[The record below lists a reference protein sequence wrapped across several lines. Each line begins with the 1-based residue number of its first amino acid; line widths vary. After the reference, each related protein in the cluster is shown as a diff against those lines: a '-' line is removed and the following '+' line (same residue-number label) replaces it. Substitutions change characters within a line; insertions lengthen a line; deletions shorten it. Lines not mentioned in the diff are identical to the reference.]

1 MPEENEKKGADETKQ
16 ASSLREALLSKMKEK
31 QQQLK
36 EEEVK
41 EESGL
46 ALDLPPSRE
55 EVEAE
60 GKGEE
65 GEARPHPRAALER
78 LRQPITF
85 FAPGLDDM
93 AMFARQLATLL
104 DVGIPLLR
112 SLRLLSEHT
121 QHPKLRGVVGQVAKR
136 VEEGSTLSSA
146 LSEHP
151 KIFSSLFVSVVRVGE
166 VGGILESS
174 LIRLADIMEKKLEIR
189 KKVTSACLYPAVSM
203 SVALGVVFLVMWK
216 AVPRFVEIYKQLK
229 ADLPT
234 ATKQL
239 IAVSNFVTAWPKV
252 YVPVLILLIAGL
264 ILYKKTPTGR
274 RLFDFVAMKSPILGT
289 VNTKINVA
297 RVTRTL
303 G

>member
-1 MPEENEKKGADETKQ
+1 
-16 ASSLREALLSKMKEK
+16 
-31 QQQLK
+31 
-36 EEEVK
+36 
-41 EESGL
+41 
-46 ALDLPPSRE
+46 
-55 EVEAE
+55 
-60 GKGEE
+60 
-65 GEARPHPRAALER
+65 
-78 LRQPITF
+78 
-85 FAPGLDDM
+85 
-93 AMFARQLATLL
+93 
-104 DVGIPLLR
+104 
-112 SLRLLSEHT
+112 
-121 QHPKLRGVVGQVAKR
+121 
-136 VEEGSTLSSA
+136 
-146 LSEHP
+146 
-151 KIFSSLFVSVVRVGE
+151 VGE

-216 AVPRFVEIYKQLK
+216 AVPRFVEIYERLK

-239 IAVSNFVTAWPKV
+239 IAVSNFITAWPKV

-303 G
+303 GNLLSAGIPLLESLSVAAMSAENVCVAENLDEVYDQVEKGGKMEEPLRAGNVFPPLVVDMITIGDEAGALDTMLMKIAETYDTEVDTTLKGLTAIIEPLLLVGMGFIVMFIALALFLPYFNMVKIID